1 MFRFLSTVSSLALIV
16 GFSAAAA
23 AQSSYSDTIA
33 APSYSTTTT
42 EPSYSSSTTETTVA
56 QALARPVMR
65 ESEGFAV
72 RPGPYLRFDTGHS
85 WATNRNVD
93 DSWIVGAGAG
103 WRFSPNLRGDITFD
117 YRPDFNQNTSFGI
130 GPGAKSGLHNWTLM
144 ANGYYDFT
152 IGAIQ
157 PLVPYVGG
165 GIGIAQNSVDGVT
178 VGVPGTGL
186 ARLSGH
192 DTNQFAWQLS
202 AGVTYN
208 FNPNLALDVG
218 YRYLHAGET
227 GLGGRL
233 HANELSTSL
242 RFGF

>member
-1 MFRFLSTVSSLALIV
+1 MVRFLSAVSAVALIV
-16 GFSAAAA
+16 GIGSAAQ
-23 AQSSYSDTIA
+23 AQSSLPQSNGETNAYR
-33 APSYSTTTT
+33 TTT
-42 EPSYSSSTTETTVA
+42 SSTSVA
-56 QALARPVMR
+56 QAPTQTQTFA
-65 ESEGFAV
+65 SEGSNFAV

-85 WATNRNVD
+85 WATNKGVD
-93 DSWIVGAGAG
+93 DSWIVGGGAG

-117 YRPDFNQNTSFGI
+117 YRPDFNQDTAFGI
-130 GPGAKSGLHNWTLM
+130 GPGSHSGLHNWTLM

-152 IGAIQ
+152 LDAIQ

-165 GIGIAQNSVDGVT
+165 GIGIARNSVDGFSVA
-178 VGVPGTGL
+178 VPGTGVANL
-186 ARLSGH
+186 TGR

-202 AGVTYN
+202 AGVSYN
-208 FNPNLALDVG
+208 FSPTLALDVG

-227 GLGGRL
+227 GFSGRL